1 MYYAERNNLLKESD
15 FSIDLDELLKY
26 FLDIYRY
33 FNNKGYF
40 RVAEYGVWIRDDYG
54 NEEIMIHPTLAPSP
68 ELYFMRH
75 LNSNEIWPIESNAM
89 NYDEVELFTVIEI
102 LYNHIAIY
110 DDNKVDVVKDFAR
123 KQFRIH
129 INNVL
134 KLYEDGYMID
144 ENQGIVIKIPNTA
157 MKNLLTEDISIIDND
172 TVINQLQ
179 SAMKM
184 YFRFDSNL
192 EIKKKAINILV
203 DILEPLRD
211 ELKEIYGDTNSNKS
225 HDSMIFG
232 IVNKFNIR
240 HNNEA
245 QMTDYDKEVWYDW
258 MVQYYTSVILTY
270 YKLKNKSS

>member
-15 FSIDLDELLKY
+15 FSIDLNQLLKY
-26 FLDIYRY
+26 FLGIYKY
-33 FNNKGYF
+33 FNDNRCF
-40 RVAEYGVWIRDDYG
+40 RAAEYGVWWEDDYG
-54 NEEIMIHPTLAPSP
+54 NKELIIPPTLAPSP

-89 NYDEVELFTVIEI
+89 NYNEVELFTVIEI
-102 LYNHIAIY
+102 LYNHIGIY
-110 DDNKVDVVKDFAR
+110 NYDEVKVVKDFAR
-123 KQFRIH
+123 EQFRTQ

-144 ENQGIVIKIPNTA
+144 EEQGIVINIPNVA
-157 MKNLLTEDISIIDND
+157 MKKLLSEDISIIGND
-172 TVINQLQ
+172 TIINQLQ
-179 SAMKM
+179 TAMKM

-192 EIKKKAINILV
+192 ESKKKAINILA
-203 DILEPLRD
+203 DILEPLRS
-211 ELKEIYGDTNSNKS
+211 ELKAMYEDTNSNKS

-240 HNNEA
+240 HNNED

-270 YKLKNKSS
+270 YKLKNKS